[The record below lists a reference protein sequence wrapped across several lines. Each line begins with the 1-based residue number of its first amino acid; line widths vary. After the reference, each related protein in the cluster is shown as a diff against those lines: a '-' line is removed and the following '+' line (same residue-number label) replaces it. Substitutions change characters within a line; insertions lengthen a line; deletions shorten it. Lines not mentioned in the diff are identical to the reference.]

1 MWLKPH
7 LAEVHPPL
15 GWGPWP
21 CATSPYPATDRL
33 EAKQLRMCLLSKRV
47 EVLRQKS
54 KDWHRSWSFVTG
66 LVVATPGSTPF
77 GFCLG
82 TSIPVLTTSTYG
94 VAWPQGDQPWDSC
107 PLSVYPFGEH
117 STKSLEQPKGIKSTH
132 HCPQKHRRLCPR
144 DARPRLAVI
153 GISFNLALS
162 GRATPRKRH

>member
-54 KDWHRSWSFVTG
+54 KKSEESLKKGDDATEAWGGNLDWRCS
-66 LVVATPGSTPF
+66 
-77 GFCLG
+77 
-82 TSIPVLTTSTYG
+82 
-94 VAWPQGDQPWDSC
+94 
-107 PLSVYPFGEH
+107 
-117 STKSLEQPKGIKSTH
+117 
-132 HCPQKHRRLCPR
+132 
-144 DARPRLAVI
+144 
-153 GISFNLALS
+153 
-162 GRATPRKRH
+162 